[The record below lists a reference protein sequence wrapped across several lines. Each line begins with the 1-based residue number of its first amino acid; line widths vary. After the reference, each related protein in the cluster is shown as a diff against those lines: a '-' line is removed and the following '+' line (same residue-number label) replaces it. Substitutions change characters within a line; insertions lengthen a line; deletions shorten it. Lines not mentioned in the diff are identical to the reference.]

1 MVVSIFWHCTYCR
14 TTHFPILIKRK
25 KRGIL
30 CKTHFLSEIR
40 DIYGFALSSTW
51 ETFWFANSFYV
62 SYVQTFGDFRYGA
75 KYWEQGD
82 QVALIKTHQEG
93 MDWQIRTSLE
103 ACQNNW
109 IMVKAEMQG
118 KNIRCKVS
126 PPICPKSVQCNQS
139 ILKLWIGWLK
149 YAQCKRCT
157 LCTVPICSLRCSVKS
172 GGKFWHRSQCG
183 RFEPTFST
191 LAGVFFRCTRWVGES
206 SANSFSLKTC
216 LRFLSGLSTLYLQVF
231 LLCIF
236 LLFSHGWQ
244 QCRGWLMITSWILFS
259 GSSWMA
265 RRKKKW
271 Y

>member
-1 MVVSIFWHCTYCR
+1 MEVSIYWHCTFCR

-40 DIYGFALSSTW
+40 DIYGFALSSIW

-109 IMVKAEMQG
+109 IMVKAR
-118 KNIRCKVS
+118 RCKERIS
-126 PPICPKSVQCNQS
+126 GAKFYPPICPKSVQCNQS
-139 ILKLWIGWLK
+139 ILKLYIVDWVTEICTMQKMYAVLLHAVLCISQCTICMICTICRIYTIYAQYAEYGK
-149 YAQCKRCT
+149 YAEYALYQYA
-157 LCTVPICSLRCSVKS
+157 V
-172 GGKFWHRSQCG
+172 W
-183 RFEPTFST
+183 
-191 LAGVFFRCTRWVGES
+191 GV
-206 SANSFSLKTC
+206 L
-216 LRFLSGLSTLYLQVF
+216 
-231 LLCIF
+231 
-236 LLFSHGWQ
+236 
-244 QCRGWLMITSWILFS
+244 
-259 GSSWMA
+259 
-265 RRKKKW
+265 
-271 Y
+271 